1 MLFGKLRYIQTNTI
15 KKIRG
20 GELLVIAVA
29 GINQVYLQLG
39 KRTVVYK
46 YLDSF
51 FLSLSFFSSFSS
63 LFYYYFTYQ

>member
-20 GELLVIAVA
+20 GEPLVIAVV